1 MKKGKNKLKIM
12 KKKKNGRNGQSMLE
26 EKMVED
32 KKMELNG
39 VVKEALPGTLFEIIS
54 EANTKILATLSG
66 KLRQNQIRILPGDE
80 VIVEVSPY
88 DPSRGRI
95 SRRK

>member
-1 MKKGKNKLKIM
+1 M
-12 KKKKNGRNGQSMLE
+12 KKKKNGLSGQSMQE

-39 VVKEALPGTLFEIIS
+39 VVKEALPGTLFEILS

>member
-1 MKKGKNKLKIM
+1 MK
-12 KKKKNGRNGQSMLE
+12 KKKKNGHSGQSMLE
-26 EKMVED
+26 EKMVEE
-32 KKMELNG
+32 KKMEING
-39 VVKEALPGTLFEIIS
+39 VVKDALPGTLFEVLS

-66 KLRQNQIRILPGDE
+66 KMRQNQIRILPGDE

>member
-1 MKKGKNKLKIM
+1 
-12 KKKKNGRNGQSMLE
+12 MLE
-26 EKMVED
+26 EKMVEE
-32 KKMELNG
+32 KKMEING
-39 VVKEALPGTLFEIIS
+39 VVKDALPGTLFEVLS

-66 KLRQNQIRILPGDE
+66 KMRQNQIRILPGDE

>member
-1 MKKGKNKLKIM
+1 MNNLKIM
-12 KKKKNGRNGQSMLE
+12 KKKKNGRSGQSAQGTE
-26 EKMVED
+26 FVED

-39 VVKEALPGTLFEIIS
+39 VVKDALPGTLFEIIS
-54 EANTKILATLSG
+54 EANTRILATLSG

>member
-1 MKKGKNKLKIM
+1 M
-12 KKKKNGRNGQSMLE
+12 KKKKNGHNGQSMLE
-26 EKMVED
+26 EKMVEE
-32 KKMELNG
+32 KKMEING
-39 VVKEALPGTLFEIIS
+39 VVKDALPGTLFEVLS

-66 KLRQNQIRILPGDE
+66 KMRQNQIRILPGDE

>member
-1 MKKGKNKLKIM
+1 
-12 KKKKNGRNGQSMLE
+12 MLE

-32 KKMELNG
+32 KKMEING
-39 VVKEALPGTLFEIIS
+39 VVKDALPGTLFEVIS

-66 KLRQNQIRILPGDE
+66 KMRQNQIRILPGDE
-80 VIVEVSPY
+80 VVVEVSPY

>member
-1 MKKGKNKLKIM
+1 MK
-12 KKKKNGRNGQSMLE
+12 KKKKNGHNGQSMLE

-32 KKMELNG
+32 KKMEING
-39 VVKEALPGTLFEIIS
+39 VVKDALPGTLFEVIS

-66 KLRQNQIRILPGDE
+66 KMRQNQIRILPGDE
-80 VIVEVSPY
+80 VVVEVSPY

>member
-1 MKKGKNKLKIM
+1 MKKN
-12 KKKKNGRNGQSMLE
+12 KNGRSGQSEQNVDLI
-26 EKMVED
+26 ED

-39 VVKEALPGTLFEIIS
+39 VVKDALPGTMFEILS

-88 DPSRGRI
+88 DLSRGRI

>member
-1 MKKGKNKLKIM
+1 M
-12 KKKKNGRNGQSMLE
+12 KKKKNGHSGQSMLE
-26 EKMVED
+26 EKMVEE
-32 KKMELNG
+32 KKMEING
-39 VVKEALPGTLFEIIS
+39 VVKDALPGTLFEVLS

-66 KLRQNQIRILPGDE
+66 KMRQNQIRILPGDE

>member
-1 MKKGKNKLKIM
+1 MNRSKIM
-12 KKKKNGRNGQSMLE
+12 KKKKNGHSGQSVQETGLI
-26 EKMVED
+26 ED

>member
-1 MKKGKNKLKIM
+1 M
-12 KKKKNGRNGQSMLE
+12 KKKKNGLNGQSVQE
-26 EKMVED
+26 EKMFED

-39 VVKEALPGTLFEIIS
+39 VVKEALPGTLFEILS

>member
-26 EKMVED
+26 EKMLED

>member
-1 MKKGKNKLKIM
+1 M
-12 KKKKNGRNGQSMLE
+12 QE

-39 VVKEALPGTLFEIIS
+39 VVKEALPGTLFEILS